1 MLWLLKGGSF
11 RAVSMSSTVSG
22 LSPIATY
29 LSIVKNETKQAA
41 LMVNATPALQHAVS
55 GFLTDSVNITSPTD
69 LLSSKNHAALQ
80 VVLGAYDMTGM
91 STETGLLKKLLT
103 QDPSAAGSLVK
114 SLGSTNYLHFVNAMS
129 NRTMVSMNFGD
140 PASQSFVTRGAAAS
154 SISFNNLGWG
164 GPDSSVTAAV
174 PAESWSYVLND
185 GTAAASIA
193 KALTTAV
200 QSTGTASSPVTTT
213 YTVGSSG
220 NIVGSDGAPAI
231 GISTDGAGN
240 TVYSLALSKS
250 STGAPVRIANV
261 ISAAA
266 PAPASSSTTTTPMT
280 AASATSLLSKALTA
294 FGFNIAATGTS
305 GLNIINPI
313 GNSVLSVAPRA
324 YTSFAGTIPQ
334 AITTN
339 TNVLSL
345 GAAGL
350 NLTAG
355 QTLLNG
361 ANQIGTIKSI
371 NSVGDVTLV
380 APSLLALAA
389 NAVISVAMG
398 VGVANIGTQITTTSA
413 TTTSNATLALG
424 PAAAGV
430 QAGQVITDGSNV
442 VGIVRSVD
450 MFGTVTLQANAAVA
464 IASGDTLS
472 FLPQVSDQQIPG
484 LLDTS
489 NTATIYSHYKINQYE
504 AAEGKLIPGMDNAL
518 YFTRAMPAIT
528 SINALMSDSK
538 LLKVVTTNLGIS
550 DTYGALPFDE
560 QVALLTRKVNFSAFN
575 TPAKL
580 QAYAERYLVN
590 TAINASTANGVDP
603 NLIILQGGPSSS
615 STDLMSA
622 LYPNSTGST
631 DSLVNM
637 LSALYA

>member
-1 MLWLLKGGSF
+1 
-11 RAVSMSSTVSG
+11 MSSTVSG

-41 LMVNATPALQHAVS
+41 LMVKATPALQHAVS
-55 GFLTDSVNITSPTD
+55 GFLADTVNIASPTD
-69 LLSSKNHAALQ
+69 LLGSKNHAALQ

-91 STETGLLKKLLT
+91 STQTGLLKKLLT

-114 SLGSTNYLHFVNAMS
+114 SLGNTDYLHFVNAMS

-140 PASQSFVTRGAAAS
+140 PASRSFVTGGDAAS

-164 GPDSSVTAAV
+164 GPDTSVTAAV
-174 PAESWSYVLND
+174 PAQSWSYVLDD

-200 QSTGTASSPVTTT
+200 QSTGTASSPVTAT
-213 YTVGSSG
+213 YTVGPSG
-220 NIVGSDGAPAI
+220 NIVGSAGAPAI
-231 GISTDGAGN
+231 GISTDSAGN
-240 TVYSLALSKS
+240 RVYSLALSSNS
-250 STGAPVRIANV
+250 SGAPIRIANV
-261 ISAAA
+261 ISVAA
-266 PAPASSSTTTTPMT
+266 PAPASRTTTTTSMT
-280 AASATSLLSKALTA
+280 AAAATSLLSKALTA
-294 FGFNIAATGTS
+294 FGFNIASTGTS

-313 GNSVLSVAPRA
+313 GNSVLAVAPRA

-339 TNVLSL
+339 TNVLQL

-371 NSVGDVTLV
+371 SPVGDVTLV

-389 NAVISVAMG
+389 NAVVSVAMG

-413 TTTSNATLALG
+413 TTTSDRTLTLG
-424 PAAAGV
+424 PAAVGM

-442 VGIVRSVD
+442 VGIVGSVD
-450 MFGTVTLQANAAVA
+450 PSGTVTLQARAAVA
-464 IASGDTLS
+464 IAAGDTLS
-472 FLPQVSDQQIPG
+472 FLPQVSNQQIPG
-484 LLDTS
+484 LLDTT
-489 NTATIYSHYKINQYE
+489 NTAAIYSQYKINQYE
-504 AAEGKLIPGMDNAL
+504 AAEEKLIPGMGDAL
-518 YFTRAMPAIT
+518 YLTRTMPAIT

-538 LLKVVTTNLGIS
+538 LLKVVTTNLGLS
-550 DTYGALPFDE
+550 ETYGALPFDE
-560 QVALLTRKVNFSAFN
+560 QVAVLTKKVNFSAFN

-590 TAINASTANGVDP
+590 TAINASKADGVDA

-615 STDLMSA
+615 STDMMSV

-631 DSLVNM
+631 DSLVNI